1 MWWIGVADSFILRSK
16 REISISMAMIKVVLV
31 LMLCLAGQAFSQ
43 IDYGNALTKS
53 LLFFEAQRSG
63 KLPANQRVTWRGDSA
78 IGDGS
83 EAGVD
88 LAGGYYDAG
97 DNVKFGF
104 PYAFAVT
111 SLAWSVV
118 EFGSQLQ
125 AKNELNNALAAVKW
139 GTDYLLKAHAGPQ
152 LLYVEVGDG
161 NSDHACWQRP
171 EDMTTPRTVYKI
183 DEANHGSDV
192 AAETAAALA
201 AASIAFKSS
210 NAGYSATLLSHSKQ
224 LFDFAT
230 NNRGLYQ
237 NSVPVAG
244 AFYSSSGD
252 DVINQLHA
260 YLIMEGVVPNE
271 GSWAAYKSNADAF
284 MCNLVQKGN
293 GNVKKSPGGLLWFN
307 QWANSQYVTSSSL
320 GLVSHADHITA
331 AKGAWLQCPGGTVSP
346 QQLIDFARSQMDY
359 LLGANPSQMSYM
371 VGFGSNFPRKVHHR
385 GASIV
390 SIKANRNPID
400 CKGGFDWLNSGSN
413 DPNVLEGAIVGGP
426 DANDAYSDSRNNF
439 QQAEPSI
446 GGNAPLVGVLARIA
460 A

>member
-63 KLPANQRVTWRGDSA
+63 KLPADQRVTWRGDSA

-224 LFDFAT
+224 ICMRT
-230 NNRGLYQ
+230 YVQ
-237 NSVPVAG
+237 
-244 AFYSSSGD
+244 
-252 DVINQLHA
+252 
-260 YLIMEGVVPNE
+260 LIMEGVVPNE